1 MLMRT
6 KRSGPPARRNSRA
19 GRDVNEVQRPVG
31 HVLGRLERRHL
42 QRLHVDASAFE
53 LLQAP
58 KGLALEG
65 SMLALC
71 HVFDQFRVRL
81 PVMIRPGPGRGGLS
95 LTSFGSMA
103 STVQPLARKT
113 VNVRMVRQSPP
124 RVWFVSESKGVLAG
138 LDTAELIEIGLG
150 ASTLK
155 TARNSSSASTH
166 RTGMHRWCIS
176 ERLLTRGASAPR
188 L

>member
-71 HVFDQFRVRL
+71 HVFDHFRL
-81 PVMIRPGPGRGGLS
+81 PVTRMIRPGPGRGG
-95 LTSFGSMA
+95 F
-103 STVQPLARKT
+103 
-113 VNVRMVRQSPP
+113 
-124 RVWFVSESKGVLAG
+124 
-138 LDTAELIEIGLG
+138 
-150 ASTLK
+150 
-155 TARNSSSASTH
+155 H
-166 RTGMHRWCIS
+166 
-176 ERLLTRGASAPR
+176 
-188 L
+188 

>member
-1 MLMRT
+1 VLMRT

-71 HVFDQFRVRL
+71 HVFDHFRL
-81 PVMIRPGPGRGGLS
+81 PVMIRGRRGRFHWRQVLDPWPQLS
-95 LTSFGSMA
+95 
-103 STVQPLARKT
+103 QPLALR
-113 VNVRMVRQSPP
+113 
-124 RVWFVSESKGVLAG
+124 
-138 LDTAELIEIGLG
+138 
-150 ASTLK
+150 
-155 TARNSSSASTH
+155 
-166 RTGMHRWCIS
+166 
-176 ERLLTRGASAPR
+176 
-188 L
+188 